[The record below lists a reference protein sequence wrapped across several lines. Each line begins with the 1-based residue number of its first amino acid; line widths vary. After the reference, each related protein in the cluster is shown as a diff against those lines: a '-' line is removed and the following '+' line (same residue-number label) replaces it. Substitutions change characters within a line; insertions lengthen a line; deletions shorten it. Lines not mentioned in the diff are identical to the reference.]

1 MASSAREETARN
13 LLESVE
19 IMARLRG
26 PDGCPWDREQTFD
39 TIKRH
44 TLEETY
50 EVFDAIER
58 RAWPE
63 LKDELGDL
71 LLQVLFYAQ
80 MAADEGYFTI
90 ADVAAN
96 LNAKL
101 IRRHPHIF
109 GDVEAKDAA
118 TVLKNWEEIKR
129 EEKAAKGAKAVD
141 TSLLGDIPR
150 SMPSV
155 MEAGKLGSRAAK
167 VGFDWPDANGLFA
180 KLDEEIGELRSEVD
194 RDAAAAEVEEELG
207 DLLFTAV
214 NLARHLKVDPE
225 QALRGSNAKFRRRFR
240 AMESEAGGHEV
251 LAGLEPEELERLWT
265 RAKVTVGGAENKR
278 LEDQTKR

>member
-1 MASSAREETARN
+1 MASSAREETARS